1 MQSKKVKVINPY
13 KSAVGLRLMDGV
25 REVLVH
31 PKGFIM
37 IDSEEI
43 FYINNMSGI
52 FSKRKLL
59 VQDDEVNMELGLL
72 SDEVDVTGMTDEQIE
87 KMLKGNIMTMKKQL
101 SEINDKQV
109 IDRVIEVA
117 KQINDLAAGKLKII
131 QEVSGYDFDQLLS
144 DE

>member
-1 MQSKKVKVINPY
+1 
-13 KSAVGLRLMDGV
+13 
-25 REVLVH
+25 
-31 PKGFIM
+31 M

-87 KMLKGNIMTMKKQL
+87 KCLKAIL
-101 SEINDKQV
+101 
-109 IDRVIEVA
+109 
-117 KQINDLAAGKLKII
+117 
-131 QEVSGYDFDQLLS
+131 
-144 DE
+144 

>member
-101 SEINDKQV
+101 TEINDKQV

>member
-117 KQINDLAAGKLKII
+117 KQINELAAGKLKII